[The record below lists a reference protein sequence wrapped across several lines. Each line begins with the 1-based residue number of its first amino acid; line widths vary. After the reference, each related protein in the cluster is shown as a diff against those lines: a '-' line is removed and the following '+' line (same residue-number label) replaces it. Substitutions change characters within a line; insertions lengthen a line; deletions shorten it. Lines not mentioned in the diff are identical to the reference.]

1 MAAALLLKPRA
12 AVAAVIP
19 AAVRF
24 LVPGHGDRELTAR
37 GGLLA
42 GGPGSVQDQLRD
54 LLRVGDQREVAAVDL
69 DRRGI
74 HPFCEEALKI
84 RRDRAVLP

>member
-1 MAAALLLKPRA
+1 MAAALLLKLNA

-24 LVPGHGDRELTAR
+24 LVPGHGEWELTAR
-37 GGLLA
+37 RGLLA
-42 GGPGSVQDQLRD
+42 GGPSSVQDQLRD
-54 LLRVGDQREVAAVDL
+54 LLRVGDQREVAGVDL

-74 HPFCEEALKI
+74 HPVCEKALKF